1 MKEVTLPLRPLR
13 TASTTYTNQIKKQN
27 GEREPFKFEGVSKE
41 DKMTFFLLKWIFNA
55 IKLESDKE
63 DKVLKGQPYVTKKE
77 LIAQL

>member
-1 MKEVTLPLRPLR
+1 MKEVKLPLR
-13 TASTTYTNQIKKQN
+13 TASTTDTNQIKKQN

-63 DKVLKGQPYVTKKE
+63 DKVLKGQPYVTKK
-77 LIAQL
+77 

>member
-1 MKEVTLPLRPLR
+1 MKEVKLPLR
-13 TASTTYTNQIKKQN
+13 TASTTDTNQIKKQN

>member
-1 MKEVTLPLRPLR
+1 MKEVKLPLR
-13 TASTTYTNQIKKQN
+13 TASTTDTNQIKKQN

-63 DKVLKGQPYVTKKE
+63 DKVFKGQPYVTKKE

>member
-1 MKEVTLPLRPLR
+1 MKEVQLPLK
-13 TASTTYTNQIKKQN
+13 TATTTDTNQIKKQN

-55 IKLESDKE
+55 VKLESDKE